1 MKEELPDSAEAGA
14 KLEEVVVRVDGK
26 KLGQSPLVP
35 RMGYRGTPLDDRVWY
50 TVKGFSS
57 RRQVGRGMILTI
69 TLNAAVAR
77 TLVVPSLTLGHRHR
91 APESMTLAGGKGV
104 NVARSLR
111 TLDVPVLAAGFAG
124 GRNGD
129 AIRDGLS
136 EAAIPFDLVEIEGHS
151 RTSTAIVDPMAGTQT
166 EINEYGPAVIPAEA
180 KEFSRRLE
188 HLMEYATAVV
198 FAGSVPPNLDESF
211 LVGLVRR
218 ARERGLYTVV
228 DSPPSV
234 LRAALKA
241 GPSLV
246 SPNQHEAES
255 VVGFD
260 FIEEGDFPL
269 GLSRL
274 VEFGVADACI
284 TSPEGHSYLTTENGI
299 VCAQAPKMEAVSTI
313 GSGDAYL
320 AGLLAGLLHRNLSV
334 VDAVRLAAGC
344 AAANAETLGAG
355 LFESRR
361 AEELAETVEVTLL
374 SPSLEESRR

>member
-1 MKEELPDSAEAGA
+1 
-14 KLEEVVVRVDGK
+14 
-26 KLGQSPLVP
+26 
-35 RMGYRGTPLDDRVWY
+35 
-50 TVKGFSS
+50 
-57 RRQVGRGMILTI
+57 MILTV

-91 APESMTLAGGKGV
+91 APESITLAGGKGV

-151 RTSTAIVDPMAGTQT
+151 RTSTAIVDPMSGMQT
-166 EINEYGPAVIPAEA
+166 EINEYGPSVSPAEA
-180 KEFSRRLE
+180 REFSRRLE
-188 HLMEYATAVV
+188 HLMEYATAIV
-198 FAGSVPPNLDESF
+198 FAGSVPPNMEESY
-211 LVGLVRR
+211 LVGLIRR

-241 GPSLV
+241 NPSLV

-260 FIEEGDFPL
+260 FIEDGDFPL

-274 VEFGVADACI
+274 VEAGTADACV
-284 TSPEGHSYLTTENGI
+284 TSPEGHSYLTTEGG
-299 VCAQAPKMEAVSTI
+299 VVSALAPQIEAVSTI

-320 AGLLAGLLHRNLSV
+320 AGLLAGLLHRDLAPL
-334 VDAVRLAAGC
+334 DAVRLAAGC
-344 AAANAETLGAG
+344 ASANAETLGAG
-355 LFESRR
+355 LFDARR
-361 AEELAETVEVTLL
+361 AEELAENVQAEFL
-374 SPSLEESRR
+374 SRSLEESRT

>member
-1 MKEELPDSAEAGA
+1 
-14 KLEEVVVRVDGK
+14 
-26 KLGQSPLVP
+26 
-35 RMGYRGTPLDDRVWY
+35 
-50 TVKGFSS
+50 
-57 RRQVGRGMILTI
+57 MILTV

-91 APESMTLAGGKGV
+91 VQESVALAGGKGI

-111 TLDVPVLAAGFAG
+111 ALGVPVLATGLAG

-129 AIRDGLS
+129 TIRDGLS

-151 RTSTAIVDPMAGTQT
+151 RTSTAIIDPTSGAQT
-166 EINEYGPAVIPAEA
+166 EINEYGPEISQDESR
-180 KEFSRRLE
+180 EFSRRLD

-198 FAGSVPPNLDESF
+198 FAGSLPPDMEESF
-211 LVGLVRR
+211 LVGLVQR

-228 DSPPSV
+228 DSSPTV

-241 GPSLV
+241 NPSLV

-260 FIEEGDFPL
+260 FIEEEDFPRAL
-269 GLSRL
+269 GRL
-274 VEFGVADACI
+274 VELGSSEACI
-284 TSPEGHSYLTTENGI
+284 TLSEGHSYLRSDDGVDDMI
-299 VCAQAPKMEAVSTI
+299 CARAPKVEARSTV

-320 AGLLAGLLHRNLSV
+320 AGLLAGTLHRKLSY
-334 VDAVRLAAGC
+334 VDSVCLAAGC

-355 LFESRR
+355 AFDVRR
-361 AEELAETVEVTLL
+361 AEELAESVETEIL
-374 SPSLEESRR
+374 SESLEAGRV

>member
-1 MKEELPDSAEAGA
+1 
-14 KLEEVVVRVDGK
+14 
-26 KLGQSPLVP
+26 
-35 RMGYRGTPLDDRVWY
+35 
-50 TVKGFSS
+50 
-57 RRQVGRGMILTI
+57 MILTI

-166 EINEYGPAVIPAEA
+166 EINEYGPQVTPAEA

-198 FAGSVPPNLDESF
+198 LAGSVPPNLDESF

-274 VEFGVADACI
+274 VEFGAADACV
-284 TSPEGHSYLTTENGI
+284 TSPEGHSYLTTEKGI
-299 VCAQAPKMEAVSTI
+299 VCAQAPKVEAVSTV

-320 AGLLAGLLHRNLSV
+320 AGLLAGLMHRHLAPG
-334 VDAVRLAAGC
+334 DAVRLAAGC

-361 AEELAETVEVTLL
+361 AEELAEAVEVTLP

>member
-1 MKEELPDSAEAGA
+1 
-14 KLEEVVVRVDGK
+14 
-26 KLGQSPLVP
+26 
-35 RMGYRGTPLDDRVWY
+35 
-50 TVKGFSS
+50 
-57 RRQVGRGMILTI
+57 MILTI

-136 EAAIPFDLVEIEGHS
+136 AAAIPFDLVEIEGYS

-166 EINEYGPAVIPAEA
+166 EINESGPEVTPAEA

-188 HLMEYATAVV
+188 YLMEYATAVV
-198 FAGSVPPNLDESF
+198 
-211 LVGLVRR
+211 LVGLLRR
-218 ARERGLYTVV
+218 ARERGIYTVV

-241 GPSLV
+241 NPSLV

-269 GLSRL
+269 GLTRL
-274 VEFGVADACI
+274 VEHGAANACI
-284 TSPEGHSYLTTENGI
+284 TSPEGLSYLSTENGT
-299 VCAQAPKMEAVSTI
+299 VLSRAPRVETASTV

-320 AGLLAGLLHRNLSV
+320 AGLLAGLLHRNLAV
-334 VDAVRLAAGC
+334 AEAVRLAAGC

-355 LFESRR
+355 LFEARR
-361 AEELAETVEVTLL
+361 AEELAESVQVEV
-374 SPSLEESRR
+374 SSVSLQESW

>member
-1 MKEELPDSAEAGA
+1 
-14 KLEEVVVRVDGK
+14 
-26 KLGQSPLVP
+26 
-35 RMGYRGTPLDDRVWY
+35 
-50 TVKGFSS
+50 
-57 RRQVGRGMILTI
+57 MILTV

-91 APESMTLAGGKGV
+91 ASESVTLAGGKGI

-111 TLDVPVLAAGFAG
+111 SLGVPVLATGFVG

-136 EAAIPFDLVEIEGHS
+136 AAAIPFDLVEIEGYS
-151 RTSTAIVDPMAGTQT
+151 RTSTAIIDPMAGTQM
-166 EINEYGPAVIPAEA
+166 EINEYGPEVNPAEV

-198 FAGSVPPNLDESF
+198 FAGSLPPNLDEGF
-211 LVGLVRR
+211 LVGLVGRS
-218 ARERGLYTVV
+218 RERGLYTVV
-228 DSPPSV
+228 DSPPAA

-241 GPSLV
+241 NPSLV

-260 FIEEGDFPL
+260 FIEGGDFQR

-274 VEFGVADACI
+274 VELGALGACI
-284 TSPEGHSYLTTENGI
+284 TSPEGHSYLTTEAG
-299 VCAQAPKMEAVSTI
+299 VASARAPQVETLSPI

-320 AGLLAGLLHRNLSV
+320 AGLLAGMLHRGLAP

-355 LFESRR
+355 LFEARR
-361 AEELAETVEVTLL
+361 AQELTESVQVELL
-374 SPSLEESRR
+374 SPSFEGSRA

>member
-1 MKEELPDSAEAGA
+1 
-14 KLEEVVVRVDGK
+14 
-26 KLGQSPLVP
+26 
-35 RMGYRGTPLDDRVWY
+35 
-50 TVKGFSS
+50 
-57 RRQVGRGMILTI
+57 MILTI

-91 APESMTLAGGKGV
+91 APESITLAGGKGI

-166 EINEYGPAVIPAEA
+166 EINEYGPQVTPAEA

-260 FIEEGDFPL
+260 FIEDGDFPL

-274 VEFGVADACI
+274 VEFGAAEACI
-284 TSPEGHSYLTTENGI
+284 TSPEGHSYLTTENGA
-299 VCAQAPKMEAVSTI
+299 VSALAPKVEAVSTI

-320 AGLLAGLLHRNLSV
+320 AGLLAGLLHRNLSP

-361 AEELAETVEVTLL
+361 AEELAEAVEVNLPTA
-374 SPSLEESRR
+374 SLEESRR